1 METVSTAIKCY
12 AVLDITE
19 VLAFLTAIGTACTL
33 CMPFTVAT
41 AVRLPLIT
49 FTVEAVRQVCTV
61 ANLWSI
67 TVAGVKTQLVHVY
80 HSHFPVRKGLAT
92 RD

>member
-1 METVSTAIKCY
+1 MKQYGI
-12 AVLDITE
+12 
-19 VLAFLTAIGTACTL
+19 
-33 CMPFTVAT
+33 
-41 AVRLPLIT
+41 
-49 FTVEAVRQVCTV
+49 VCTV

>member
-1 METVSTAIKCY
+1 MQSKCY
-12 AVLDITE
+12 AFSAVLDITE

-49 FTVEAVRQVCTV
+49 FTMKQYGIVCTV

-67 TVAGVKTQLVHVY
+67 TVAGVKTQLVYVY
-80 HSHFPVRKGLAT
+80 HSHFPVKKGLAT